1 MLMCGK
7 GAYPQARACRLAR
20 LLLVGAVSIA
30 LGASLSAAEPVPTD
44 SLTSVQQDYHRLM
57 LSARAGEM
65 AGAYLQENGQRLF
78 IALTERADLQE
89 WRQTGE
95 RLVQQYSLYHS
106 ASLQTLGERSHLIID
121 LARPV
126 YLVDETLSLSVVGLV
141 NWEMVFANRDDRIAP
156 AALLDSIRADSR
168 GGLIELT
175 FTGHHDLI
183 TEVGFEQNP
192 NQLIIEL
199 PGVDP
204 RHYLRQANLQMPALL
219 GMPDVQGTPNGHSRL
234 VFSTQVPMDLVDA
247 HTSIDP
253 QTQRSRIHLLL
264 VPDGVVSERSL
275 LATDQLDRLELTQ
288 DAGRGLNLI
297 IGRVGESRVNSY
309 FLEAPGRLMVDFPGV
324 SPEAVEQAVFDFAP
338 DANYVQRIR
347 YGETRLG
354 SARIELTLHP
364 GYAEQLSRQTVAH
377 RDNYEFGTL
386 VSLPEAS
393 RVLSEGDYPD
403 DLQGIAYFERDTLR
417 HLPRFDFS
425 VQPSLT
431 IGSVTLSGAEYR
443 DGSALMALEP
453 GQRFSLMGALDQA
466 MSQDPAYQ
474 AARAEF
480 RATQELIPQAR
491 SEYLPQVSFSY
502 QYSAQN
508 QNVLSSGSIPEE
520 RTSLSAQNASLTL
533 TQPIYR
539 PSSLIGLSQAEKA
552 VQQAELALLAAEQAL
567 IMRIAEAYLNV
578 LSAQDG
584 LEVAKAEHEAIATQ
598 FRQTEISFRSGLA
611 SRSDLNEAQSLTALT
626 RARMIEAQNRLDDAQ
641 LAVKEIIGAEVDSLH
656 SFSAD
661 FRAAPPFPAQVEP
674 WISAALDQNLS
685 LQSRRMAEQIA
696 GDQIRRQRADHL
708 PTVDLFASTGYQ
720 DADKTLYSDSRQT
733 VSNYEIG
740 VRVNVPIFTGGRTSS
755 LVREATA
762 RYEQSGY
769 EAEQEYR
776 RTERTVRSAFNG
788 VTSSA
793 EMLAALRE
801 GVLAQEV
808 RLATR
813 MRGFQAGLESTVA
826 VLDAYQNYYAA
837 RRDFLQSRYDY
848 LINRLVLKQSVG
860 TLSRQDLADLDR
872 LLEQH

>member
-7 GAYPQARACRLAR
+7 GAYPQVRACRLAK

-30 LGASLSAAEPVPTD
+30 LSGSLSAVEPVTTD
-44 SLTSVQQDYHRLM
+44 SSTSVQQDFHRLM

-78 IALTERADLQE
+78 ITLTERADLNE

-95 RLVQQYSLYHS
+95 RLVQQNSLYHS

-141 NWEMVFANRDDRIAP
+141 NWEMVFANRDERAVS
-156 AALLDSIRADSR
+156 ATLLDSIKAESR

-175 FTGHHDLI
+175 FIGHHDLI
-183 TEVGFEQNP
+183 TEVAFEQNP
-192 NQLIIEL
+192 DRLVIEL

-219 GMPDVQGTPNGHSRL
+219 GMPEVQGTPNGYSRM
-234 VFSTQVPMDLVDA
+234 VFNTQVPLDLVDA

-253 QTQRSRIHLLL
+253 DTQRSRIHLLL
-264 VPDGVVSERSL
+264 VPDGPVSERSL
-275 LATDQLDRLELTQ
+275 LGSEQLDRLELTRE
-288 DAGRGLNLI
+288 AGQGLNLI
-297 IGRVGESRVNSY
+297 IGRVGESRINGY

-324 SPEAVEQAVFDFAP
+324 APEAVEQAVFSFTP

-354 SARIELTLHP
+354 SARIELTLHS

-377 RDNYEFGTL
+377 RDNYEFGAL

-393 RVLSEGDYPD
+393 RSLSEGAYPE
-403 DLQGIAYFERDTLR
+403 DLQGIANFERDTLR

-425 VQPSLT
+425 IQPSLT

-443 DGSALMALEP
+443 DGSALGTLEP
-453 GQRFSLMGALDQA
+453 GQRFSLIGALDQA
-466 MSQDPAYQ
+466 MLQDPAYQ

-480 RATQELIPQAR
+480 RATQELVPQAR

-502 QYSAQN
+502 QYSARH
-508 QNVLSSGSIPEE
+508 QNVMNSGSIDTGPTNLAE
-520 RTSLSAQNASLTL
+520 QNATLTL

-539 PSSLIGLSQAEKA
+539 PSSLIGLTQAEKA
-552 VQQAELALLAAEQAL
+552 VQQAELALLAAEQSL
-567 IMRIAEAYLNV
+567 IMRTAEAYLNV
-578 LSAQDG
+578 LSAQDS

-641 LAVKEIIGAEVDSLH
+641 LAVKEIIGMEVASLH

-661 FRAAPPFPAQVEP
+661 FRAAPPFPAQVEA
-674 WISAALDQNLS
+674 WISAALDQNLA

-708 PTVDLFASTGYQ
+708 PTVDLFASAGYQ
-720 DADKTLYSDSRQT
+720 DADKTLYSDNRQT
-733 VSNYEIG
+733 VSNVEVG
-740 VRVNVPIFTGGRTSS
+740 VRLNVPIFTGGRTSS

-762 RYEQSGY
+762 RYEQSGH

-776 RTERTVRSAFNG
+776 RTERTVRSAYNG

-793 EMLAALRE
+793 EMLTALRE
-801 GVLAQEV
+801 GVLAQEI

-848 LINRLVLKQSVG
+848 LMNRLVLKQSVG
-860 TLSRQDLADLDR
+860 SLSRQDLADLER
-872 LLEQH
+872 LLEQN

>member
-1 MLMCGK
+1 MLMFRRVPN
-7 GAYPQARACRLAR
+7 PQSRVWRLSR
-20 LLLVGAVSIA
+20 LLLVAAVSMAI
-30 LGASLSAAEPVPTD
+30 GGTAAATEPLPSD
-44 SLTSVQQDYHRLM
+44 QQVSIQEDYHRLT

-78 IALTERADLQE
+78 ITLTDGANLEE
-89 WRQTGE
+89 WRLTGE
-95 RLVQQYSLYHS
+95 RLVQQYSLYHAS
-106 ASLQTLGERSHLIID
+106 SLQTLGERSYLIID

-141 NWEMVFANRDDRIAP
+141 NWEMVFANLDDTIVSAE
-156 AALLDSIRADSR
+156 LLDSIHAESR

-183 TEVGFEQNP
+183 TELMFEQDP
-192 NQLIIEL
+192 DQLVIEL

-219 GMPDVQGTPNGHSRL
+219 GLPEVQGTPNGHSRL
-234 VFSTQVPMDLVDA
+234 VFTTQGPMDLVDA

-253 QTQRSRIHLLL
+253 VTNRSRIHLLL
-264 VPDGVVSERSL
+264 VPDGAVSERSL
-275 LATDQLDRLELTQ
+275 LNAEQLNRFELTPE
-288 DAGRGLNLI
+288 AGAGLNLI
-297 IGRVGESRVNSY
+297 IGKLAESRVNSY

-324 SPEAVEQAVFDFAP
+324 SPETVEQAVFAFAP
-338 DANYVQRIR
+338 DPDYVKRIR

-354 SARIELTLHP
+354 SARIELTLHE

-393 RVLSEGDYPD
+393 RVLSESDYPD

-443 DGSALMALEP
+443 DGSNLTALGQ
-453 GQRFSLMGALDQA
+453 GQRFSLMTALDEA
-466 MSQDPAYQ
+466 LLRDPTYH

-480 RATQELIPQAR
+480 RAIQELIPQAR

-502 QYSAQN
+502 QFSAKN
-508 QNVLSSGSIPEE
+508 QNVISSGSIPEE
-520 RTSLSAQNASLTL
+520 QTSLAEQSASLTL

-539 PSSLIGLSQAEKA
+539 PGSLIGLTQAEKA
-552 VQQAELALLAAEQAL
+552 VQQAELALLAAEQSL

-578 LSAQDG
+578 LSAQDS

-611 SRSDLNEAQSLTALT
+611 SRSDLSEAQSLTALT

-641 LAVKEIIGAEVDSLH
+641 LAVKEIIGSEVESLH

-696 GDQIRRQRADHL
+696 GNQIRRERAGHL
-708 PTVDLFASTGYQ
+708 PTVDLFASTGFQ
-720 DADKTLYSDSRQT
+720 DADKTLYSNSRQT
-733 VSNYEIG
+733 VNNYEVG
-740 VRVNVPIFTGGRTSS
+740 VRVNVPIFSGGRTSS

-762 RYEQSGY
+762 RYEQTGY
-769 EAEQEYR
+769 EVEQEHR
-776 RTERTVRSAFNG
+776 LTERTVRSAFNG

-826 VLDAYQNYYAA
+826 VLDAYQSYYAA

-848 LINRLVLKQSVG
+848 LMNRLVLKQSVG
-860 TLSRQDLADLDR
+860 TLSRQDLAELDR
-872 LLEQH
+872 LLERH